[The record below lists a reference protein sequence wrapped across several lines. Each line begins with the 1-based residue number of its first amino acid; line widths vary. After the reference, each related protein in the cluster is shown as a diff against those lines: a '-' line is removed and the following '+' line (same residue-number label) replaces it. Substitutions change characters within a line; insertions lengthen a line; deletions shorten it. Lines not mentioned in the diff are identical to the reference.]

1 MGEALALR
9 PSRHVLSS
17 ADDPFDRPANPAL
30 AAHSMTTKPVLNAVA
45 QWRLSTIVQ
54 SGVFW
59 MLVTAFFFVCVHA
72 TGKFLLTRYPLVQV
86 VWGRY
91 IFHLILA
98 LIILAPMLARIIRSG
113 NLKLQLLRS
122 GFMLCSTTFYFAGVQ
137 FLPLTEANAINFLT
151 PVLVVILAQP
161 ILGERVGLQ
170 RWIGVAVGFAGAM
183 IIIRPG
189 SGLMD
194 LAAGILIMSAL
205 CNAFYQLSTRRLGAI
220 DDPLTTLLYTALV
233 GSILA
238 SLVVP
243 FTWEPMDGEGWL
255 FMILLGAF
263 ALVGHFALIKAY
275 RLAPAPTIA
284 PFSYSIL
291 IWSAAFGYV
300 IFDQLP
306 DIWTALGAIIIVI
319 GGIIIIRARTDRGKA

>member
-1 MGEALALR
+1 
-9 PSRHVLSS
+9 
-17 ADDPFDRPANPAL
+17 
-30 AAHSMTTKPVLNAVA
+30 MTTGPLQSVGGRGHLAGVL
-45 QWRLSTIVQ
+45 Q

-91 IFHLILA
+91 IFHLLLA
-98 LIILAPMLARIIRSG
+98 LIILAPRLARIVRSG

-122 GFMLCSTTFYFAGVQ
+122 AFMLFSTTFYFAGVQ

-161 ILGERVGLQ
+161 VLGERVGLM

-189 SGLMD
+189 SGLID
-194 LAAGILIMSAL
+194 VAAGLMILSAFS
-205 CNAFYQLSTRRLGAI
+205 NACYQLSTRWLGAI

-233 GSILA
+233 GSIGA
-238 SLVVP
+238 SLAVP
-243 FTWEPMDGEGWL
+243 FAWEPVDGAGWL
-255 FMILLGAF
+255 LMLLIGAF
-263 ALVGHFALIKAY
+263 ALIGHFALIKAY

-291 IWSAAFGYV
+291 LWSAAFGYV

-306 DIWTALGAIIIVI
+306 DLWTVIGAGIIVI
-319 GGIIIIRARTDRGKA
+319 SGIIILRGRTDRPDTQRPG

>member
-1 MGEALALR
+1 
-9 PSRHVLSS
+9 
-17 ADDPFDRPANPAL
+17 
-30 AAHSMTTKPVLNAVA
+30 
-45 QWRLSTIVQ
+45 
-54 SGVFW
+54 

-72 TGKFLLTRYPLVQV
+72 TGKYLLTRYPLVQV

-98 LIILAPMLARIIRSG
+98 LIILAPQLVRIIRSG

-122 GFMLCSTTFYFAGVQ
+122 GFMLGSTTFYFAGVQ

-161 ILGERVGLQ
+161 ILGEPVGLQ

-194 LAAGILIMSAL
+194 VAAGILILSAL
-205 CNAFYQLSTRRLGAI
+205 CNACYQLSTRRLGAI

-233 GSILA
+233 GSIVA
-238 SLVVP
+238 SFAVP
-243 FTWEPMDGEGWL
+243 FVWEPMDGEGWAL
-255 FMILLGAF
+255 MALIGAF

-275 RLAPAPTIA
+275 RMAPAPTIA

-291 IWSAAFGYV
+291 LWSVAFGF
-300 IFDQLP
+300 ILFDQLP
-306 DIWTALGAIIIVI
+306 DLWTVLGAGIIVI
-319 GGIIIIRARTDRGKA
+319 SGVVIMKAKGQ

>member
-1 MGEALALR
+1 M
-9 PSRHVLSS
+9 S
-17 ADDPFDRPANPAL
+17 AGFIQR
-30 AAHSMTTKPVLNAVA
+30 VVGRW
-45 QWRLSTIVQ
+45 QLSTIGRHGAV
-54 SGVFW
+54 W
-59 MLVTAFFFVCVHA
+59 MLITAFFFVCVHA
-72 TGKFLLTRYPLVQV
+72 TGKYLLTRYPLIQV

-91 IFHLILA
+91 IFHLVLA
-98 LIILAPMLARIIRSG
+98 LIILAPRLAEIIRSG
-113 NLKLQLLRS
+113 NLKMQLLRS
-122 GFMLCSTTFYFAGVQ
+122 GFMLGSTTFYFAGVQ

-161 ILGERVGLQ
+161 ILGESVGLQ

-205 CNAFYQLSTRRLGAI
+205 CNACYQLTTRWLGAI

-233 GSILA
+233 GSIGA
-238 SLVVP
+238 SFAVP
-243 FTWEPMDGEGWL
+243 FAWEPMDTEGWL
-255 FMILLGAF
+255 LMILIGAF

-275 RLAPAPTIA
+275 RLAPAPAIA
-284 PFSYSIL
+284 PFGYSIL
-291 IWSAAFGYV
+291 LWSVAFGFL

-306 DIWTALGAIIIVI
+306 DIWTITGAVIIVI
-319 GGIIIIRARTDRGKA
+319 GGVIILRAPAIRKTKPTA

>member
-1 MGEALALR
+1 MSTRSFQAALGRWRPSALAQNG
-9 PSRHVLSS
+9 
-17 ADDPFDRPANPAL
+17 A
-30 AAHSMTTKPVLNAVA
+30 
-45 QWRLSTIVQ
+45 
-54 SGVFW
+54 FW

-72 TGKFLLTRYPLVQV
+72 TGKFLLTRYPLIQV

-98 LIILAPMLARIIRSG
+98 LIILAPRLIQLIRSG

-122 GFMLCSTTFYFAGVQ
+122 GFMLGSTVFYFAGVQ

-170 RWIGVAVGFAGAM
+170 RWIGVMIGFAGAM
-183 IIIRPG
+183 IITRPG

-194 LAAGILIMSAL
+194 LAAGILMLSAL
-205 CNAFYQLSTRRLGAI
+205 CNACYQLSTRRLGAI

-233 GSILA
+233 GSIGA
-238 SLVVP
+238 SLAVP
-243 FTWEPMDGEGWL
+243 FAWQPLDAEGWL
-255 FMILLGAF
+255 FMVLIGAF

-284 PFSYSIL
+284 PFGYSVL
-291 IWSAAFGYV
+291 LWSALFGYL
-300 IFDQLP
+300 IFEQLP
-306 DIWTALGAIIIVI
+306 DPWTVLGAGIIVA
-319 GGIIIIRARTDRGKA
+319 GGIIILRAPTAVRPTDASKPGR

>member
-1 MGEALALR
+1 MSAGFIQRVTGKWQLAKIGQ
-9 PSRHVLSS
+9 HG
-17 ADDPFDRPANPAL
+17 
-30 AAHSMTTKPVLNAVA
+30 AV
-45 QWRLSTIVQ
+45 
-54 SGVFW
+54 W
-59 MLVTAFFFVCVHA
+59 MLITAFFFVCVHA
-72 TGKFLLTRYPLVQV
+72 TGKYLLTRYPLIQV

-98 LIILAPMLARIIRSG
+98 LIILAPRLVRIIRSG

-122 GFMLCSTTFYFAGVQ
+122 GFMLCSTIFYFAGVQ

-161 ILGERVGLQ
+161 ILGEQVGIQ
-170 RWIGVAVGFAGAM
+170 RWIGVVVGFAGAM

-205 CNAFYQLSTRRLGAI
+205 CNAFYQLTTRRLGAI

-233 GSILA
+233 GSIGA
-238 SLVVP
+238 SLAVP
-243 FTWEPMDGEGWL
+243 FVWEPMDISGWL
-255 FMILLGAF
+255 LMILIGAV

-275 RLAPAPTIA
+275 RLAPAPAIA
-284 PFSYSIL
+284 PFGYSIL
-291 IWSAAFGYV
+291 LWSVVFGFL

-306 DIWTALGAIIIVI
+306 DIWTITGAVIIVI
-319 GGIIIIRARTDRGKA
+319 GGVIILRAPAIKRTKPAA